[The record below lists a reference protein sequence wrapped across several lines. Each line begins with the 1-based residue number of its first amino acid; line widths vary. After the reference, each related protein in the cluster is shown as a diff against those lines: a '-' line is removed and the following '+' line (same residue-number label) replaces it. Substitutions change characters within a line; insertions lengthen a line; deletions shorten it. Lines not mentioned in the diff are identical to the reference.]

1 MALEMS
7 AMNYTR
13 ICGFAV
19 LFLAAFFCAPA
30 ALAADAIE
38 FESPQGGEVFYAGQ
52 TQILRLKSRY
62 KSLVIELSRD
72 GGATYELLGSANKK
86 VAARVTFEFA
96 VGGTST
102 YNAILRATGNAA
114 HGTFVARSAPFAIV
128 GADAPVEPKK
138 AAGNYIRA
146 NVSVDENGEII
157 GVASSGPV
165 NLASEVTGA
174 LGNANLAAE
183 AVTNDK
189 IAPATITA
197 DRINSNPASDGFVL
211 AADGLGHASWLPIRV
226 DGGAPGGTAGGDLSG
241 LYPNPNIAVNAVT
254 TTKIKDGAVDL
265 ATKTTGTLA
274 DSHLSANVA
283 LLGGR
288 AGGQTLYGGTAPS
301 ENFSLVS
308 TQSTSRGNILLA
320 PTGGNVGIGT
330 PTPGQRLSVA
340 GTVEST
346 SGGFRFPDGTTQSTA
361 AGAGVPSG
369 FSILGDS
376 TTPPAGFSYTGN
388 AIVQGSEQW
397 TSRAAMPVGAATVG
411 VGVIN
416 GLVYLVG
423 GTNGPML
430 NDCQE
435 YNPTSNTWRARA
447 AMPTARDWLACAV
460 YNNRLYT
467 FGGYNGSTMLN
478 VTEMYDPA
486 TNSWTALAPVP
497 TARSGAVAA
506 TVNGKIYVIG
516 GDLAGTTELTTN
528 EEYDP
533 STNTWASR
541 AGMPTA
547 RTAGGVAV
555 ANNRIFYIGGS
566 TADNNTLY
574 NRNEAYDPSSNTWTT
589 LAPLS
594 FARHNHA
601 VTAFNGRIY
610 VMGGTASGAP
620 LSNNDEY
627 DPATN
632 SWASKAG
639 MPGTRQ
645 YINAGVVNNGVYV
658 FGGYDGS
665 YTNTTTEYSISG
677 VTYFVHRKN

>member
-1 MALEMS
+1 
-7 AMNYTR
+7 MNYTR
-13 ICGFAV
+13 FYGFAAT
-19 LFLAAFFCAPA
+19 FLTALFCAPA
-30 ALAADAIE
+30 ASAADAIE
-38 FESPQGGEVFYAGQ
+38 FESPQGGEVFYSGQ
-52 TQILRLKSRY
+52 TQILKLKSRY
-62 KSLVIELSRD
+62 KSLTIELSLD

-86 VAARVTFEFA
+86 VAARVTFDWPVA
-96 VGGTST
+96 GKSS

-114 HGTFVARSAPFAIV
+114 HGTFVAHSAPFAIV

-138 AAGNYIRA
+138 AAGTYTRA
-146 NVSVDENGEII
+146 NISVDENGDII
-157 GVASSGPV
+157 GIASSGPV

-183 AVTNDK
+183 AVTNEK

-211 AADGLGHASWLPIRV
+211 AADGAGHANWLPIQIN
-226 DGGAPGGTAGGDLSG
+226 GGAPGGTAGGDLSG
-241 LYPNPNIAVNAVT
+241 LYPNPNIAANAVT
-254 TTKIKDGAVDL
+254 TAKIANGAVDL
-265 ATKTTGTLA
+265 ATKTTGMLA
-274 DSHLSANVA
+274 DSHLSTNLA

-288 AGGQTLYGGTAPS
+288 AGGQTLNGGTASS
-301 ENFSLVS
+301 ENLTLVS
-308 TQSTSRGNILLA
+308 TTHTTRGYVLLA

-330 PTPGQRLSVA
+330 TTPGQRLSVA

-346 SGGFRFPDGTTQSTA
+346 SGGFRFPDGTTQATA
-361 AGAGVPSG
+361 AAGGVPSG
-369 FSILGDS
+369 YSILGDNA
-376 TTPPAGFSYTGN
+376 TPPAGFTYTGN
-388 AIVQGSEQW
+388 TITQGSEQW
-397 TSRAAMPVGAATVG
+397 TARAAMPVGAATVG

-416 GLVYLVG
+416 GLAYIVG

-430 NDCQE
+430 NNCQE
-435 YNPTSNTWRARA
+435 YNPANNTWRARA

-460 YNNRLYT
+460 FNNKLYT

-478 VTEMYDPA
+478 VTEMYDPS
-486 TNSWTALAPVP
+486 TNAWTTLAPVP

-528 EEYDP
+528 EEFDP
-533 STNTWASR
+533 STNTWATR

-555 ANNRIFYIGGS
+555 VNNRIYYVGGS

-574 NRNEAYDPSSNTWTT
+574 NRNEAYDPASNTWAT

-601 VTAFNGRIY
+601 VTAFNGQIY

-620 LSNNDEY
+620 LSNNDAY

-632 SWASKAG
+632 SWTSKAG
-639 MPGTRQ
+639 MPGPRQ
-645 YINAGVVNNGVYV
+645 YINAGVINNGVYV